1 MIYIFFDNA
10 GCFESACACFG
21 LFPIASLIGVIAVS
35 HVYAWGEMTP
45 KVADKSKEMFEIK

>member
-45 KVADKSKEMFEIK
+45 KVADNSKEMFEIK